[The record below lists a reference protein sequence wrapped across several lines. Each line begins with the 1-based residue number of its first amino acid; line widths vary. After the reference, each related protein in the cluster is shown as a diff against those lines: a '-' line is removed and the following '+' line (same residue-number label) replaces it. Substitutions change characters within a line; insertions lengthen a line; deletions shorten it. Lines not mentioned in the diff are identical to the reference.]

1 MNKKILLAL
10 SLCTLLN
17 AQNLKTTV
25 EEVLSTNPTILEQ
38 LKNYNSTKEDV
49 TIAQA
54 GYYPKLD
61 VSVGAGY
68 DHADRKNFPVVKNT
82 AFDYNLYTSSVT
94 YTQNIFKGF
103 ETTYQIKE
111 NENRTL
117 AAAYKYIEQ
126 VNAVSFAMV
135 NTYLQ
140 VLRQKELLNNAKE
153 TIDINEEI
161 IAKVQKLYDSGL
173 TTLSEVNKIES
184 SLALAKSNYVVQE
197 NTLLDVTYNMHAV
210 LGRYLD
216 IESMEKPTE
225 EIRFPQTVE
234 DAAQFAMQNNPSL
247 LVSKY
252 NIKLAEATNHKSKA
266 PFYPKLDVQVSEIM
280 SKNKGALQADGE
292 SGDFRAMAYLSYNLF
307 NGFADTA
314 ALQKS
319 VSEVHKEVQ
328 IKNKLIRNTIEDLN
342 LAWSAYEKLNQQM
355 VHLQRYRAFAEKTL
369 TLYKKEYDLGRR
381 TLLDLLS
388 AQSDFSNSKSQI
400 INTEYSALFAKYR
413 ILDALGTLVPS
424 VMGSEDIE
432 YEKVGLKGETPPN
445 NDTLPV
451 TLDADKDLI
460 VDEQDICNNSLSYKM
475 RSTYGCEITY
485 DDTLKIE
492 RYSGFVFGTRN
503 ADLTQKGQKKLN
515 DLIAQIQ
522 PYGFENMKF
531 EVFGNVD
538 DENLNETKMLLLSAQ
553 RANVVKEKLV
563 KAGAKEENITIHAQ
577 SNKAPMFTNGLFEN
591 EGLELN
597 NRVDIA
603 VRKLKLPDADAAKTK

>member
-17 AQNLKTTV
+17 AQNLRTTV
-25 EEVLSTNPTILEQ
+25 QEVLSTNPTILEQ
-38 LKNYNSTKEDV
+38 LKNYNSTNEDV

-61 VSVGAGY
+61 VSFGVGYEHTERNNRPLGVA
-68 DHADRKNFPVVKNT
+68 NQS
-82 AFDYNLYTSSVT
+82 FDYNVYNNSLK

-111 NENRTL
+111 SENRTL

-126 VNAVSFAMV
+126 VNAISFAMV

-140 VLRQKELLNNAKE
+140 VLRQKELLDNAKE
-153 TIDINEEI
+153 TIEINEEI

-216 IESMEKPTE
+216 VESMEKPTE
-225 EIRFPQTVE
+225 EIKFPETVE

-252 NIKLAEATNHKSKA
+252 NIGLAEATNHKNKA
-266 PFYPKLDVQVSEIM
+266 PFYPKLDVEVSQSM
-280 SKNKGALQADGE
+280 SKNLSATEGE
-292 SGDFRAMAYLSYNLF
+292 SDAFRAMAYLSYNLF

-314 ALQKS
+314 TLQKS
-319 VSEVHKEVQ
+319 VSEIHKEVQ
-328 IKNKLIRNTIEDLN
+328 IKNKLRRNTIEDMN
-342 LAWSAYEKLNQQM
+342 LAWAAYEKLNQQM
-355 VHLQRYRAFAEKTL
+355 VHLQRYKEFAEKTL

-424 VMGSEDIE
+424 VIGSEDIE
-432 YEKVGLKGETPPN
+432 YEKVGLKGDAPSN
-445 NDTLPV
+445 NDVLPIA
-451 TLDADKDLI
+451 LDADADLV
-460 VDEQDICNNSLSYKM
+460 VDDQDICNNSLTYKM
-475 RSTYGCEITY
+475 RSTYGCELTY

-492 RYSGFVFGTRN
+492 RYSGFLFGTRD
-503 ADLTQKGQKKLN
+503 ADLTRKGQKKLN
-515 DLIAQIQ
+515 DLIAQIK
-522 PYGFENMKF
+522 PYGFKNMKF

-538 DENLNETKMLLLSAQ
+538 DETLNEAKMLLLSAQ
-553 RANVVKEKLV
+553 RASVVKEKLIE
-563 KAGAKEENITIHAQ
+563 AGAKEENITIHAQ

-597 NRVDIA
+597 NRVDIV
-603 VRKLKLPDADAAKTK
+603 VRKLKMPDINTMKN

>member
-25 EEVLSTNPTILEQ
+25 QEVLSTNPTILEQ

-61 VSVGAGY
+61 VSLGVGYEHTERNNRPLGVA
-68 DHADRKNFPVVKNT
+68 NQS
-82 AFDYNLYTSSVT
+82 FDYNVYNNSLK

-117 AAAYKYIEQ
+117 SAAYKYIEQ
-126 VNAVSFAMV
+126 VNAISFAMV

-140 VLRQKELLNNAKE
+140 VLRQKELLDNAKD
-153 TIDINEEI
+153 TIEINEEI

-225 EIRFPQTVE
+225 EIKFPETLE

-252 NIKLAEATNHKSKA
+252 NIGLAEATNHKSKA
-266 PFYPKLDVQVSEIM
+266 PFYPKLDVEVSQSM
-280 SKNKGALQADGE
+280 SQNLGATE
-292 SGDFRAMAYLSYNLF
+292 GDSDAFRAMAYLSYNLF

-328 IKNKLIRNTIEDLN
+328 IKNKLRRNTIEDMN

-355 VHLQRYRAFAEKTL
+355 VHLQRYREFAEKTL

-424 VMGSEDIE
+424 VIGSEDIV
-432 YEKVGLKGETPPN
+432 YENVGLKGDSPSN
-445 NDTLPV
+445 NDALPIM
-451 TLDADKDLI
+451 LDTDKDLI
-460 VDEQDICNNSLSYKM
+460 VDEQDICNNSLTYKM
-475 RSTYGCEITY
+475 RSTYGCELTY

-492 RYSGFVFGTRN
+492 RYSGFLFGTRD

-515 DLIAQIQ
+515 DLIAQIK
-522 PYGFENMKF
+522 PYGFENIKF

-538 DENLNETKMLLLSAQ
+538 DENLNEAKMLLLSAQ
-553 RANVVKEKLV
+553 RASVVKEKLIE
-563 KAGAKEENITIHAQ
+563 AGAKEENITVHAQ

-597 NRVDIA
+597 NRVDIV
-603 VRKLKLPDADAAKTK
+603 VRKLKLPDANAAKN

>member
-25 EEVLSTNPTILEQ
+25 QEVLSTNPTILEQ

-61 VSVGAGY
+61 VSLGVGYEHTERNNRPLGVA
-68 DHADRKNFPVVKNT
+68 NQS
-82 AFDYNLYTSSVT
+82 FDYNVYNNSLK

-117 AAAYKYIEQ
+117 SAAYKYIEQ
-126 VNAVSFAMV
+126 VNAISFAMV

-140 VLRQKELLNNAKE
+140 VLRQRELLDNAKD

-197 NTLLDVTYNMHAV
+197 NTLLDITYNMHAV

-216 IESMEKPTE
+216 VESMEKPTE
-225 EIRFPQTVE
+225 EIKFPETLE

-247 LVSKY
+247 LVQKY
-252 NIKLAEATNHKSKA
+252 NIGLAEATNHKSKA
-266 PFYPKLDVQVSEIM
+266 PFYPKVDVEVSQSM
-280 SKNKGALQADGE
+280 SQNLGATE
-292 SGDFRAMAYLSYNLF
+292 GDSDAFRAMAYLSYNIF

-319 VSEVHKEVQ
+319 ISEVHKEVQ
-328 IKNKLIRNTIEDLN
+328 IKNKLRRNTIEGMN
-342 LAWSAYEKLNQQM
+342 LAWAAYEKLNQQM
-355 VHLQRYRAFAEKTL
+355 VHLQRYKEFAEKTL

-424 VMGSEDIE
+424 VIGSEDIE
-432 YEKVGLKGETPPN
+432 YENVGLKGDAPSN
-445 NDTLPV
+445 NDALPIA
-451 TLDADKDLI
+451 LDADADLV
-460 VDEQDICNNSLSYKM
+460 VDDQDICNNSLNYKM
-475 RSTYGCEITY
+475 RSTYGCELTY

-492 RYSGFVFGTRN
+492 RYSGFLFGTRD
-503 ADLTQKGQKKLN
+503 ADLTQKGQKRLN
-515 DLIAQIQ
+515 DLIAQIK

-531 EVFGNVD
+531 DVFGNVD
-538 DENLNETKMLLLSAQ
+538 DENLNEAKMLLLSAQ
-553 RANVVKEKLV
+553 RASVVKEKLIE
-563 KAGAKEENITIHAQ
+563 AGAKEENITIHAQ
-577 SNKAPMFTNGLFEN
+577 SNTAPVFTNGLFEN
-591 EGLELN
+591 EGLEFN
-597 NRVDIA
+597 NRVDIV
-603 VRKLKLPDADAAKTK
+603 VRKLKLPDINAAKN